1 MITINGIK
9 YLKKGE
15 TSNDKTI
22 THYYYTDSLKKTYN
36 IIYNGKNAKL
46 YTDTKVYKDS
56 DTNQIIKKDFF
67 NYTID
72 YGTGKY
78 GGVCYSKSDEDKI
91 LGMVDS
97 DSNIDG
103 SSNGDSTTDGDN
115 SSNSG
120 NNSDDSDNNDGNSSN
135 NGNGTGD
142 DTNDSDS
149 NGSGNKDT
157 NNKGIFEDSMGNKD
171 KDNPRSSLPLGADIK
186 DPDVT
191 GFSIDEVT
199 APHPRENN
207 WYNKGSVCPIIRI
220 NDHYFSD
227 TEIQHFSMET
237 GYYKNFY
244 DYQVY
249 QAPLTG
255 VLPTMRLIVT
265 TTDPGLLKKD
275 FIKQGDRCNVFFQ
288 SNHSMIKSMRC
299 DFRITNVVTDQL
311 DQTQYQKYQTQIITG
326 ELYVPDLRNEETRY
340 NFNGSSRDAMMDL
353 AKRLRLSFFFCDPDD
368 TNDKMVWCN
377 CKTPEMF
384 IHDLTTHAW
393 KNSISFF
400 ESWID
405 PRYGLSFMNINRLLG
420 EDGFDESIDMTFW
433 TNTFINNRA
442 VDGKSANETDTE
454 QKNSTH
460 IQTKCFTNIINDN
473 ESATVYHVNS
483 WRLVNNAQE
492 IQDFVGLNCKMQYS
506 SVNPGLLSDE
516 NNNPNYSVEFSLCL
530 NRTKFDPTKKD
541 NDFYVLLGPGRN
553 MTYASG
559 DAAMGTSETQSSNKN
574 EPEQV
579 TNQMSDGDA
588 DAMDST
594 GNNMMSSGNT
604 HQFYEVAY
612 EHNMRNLLQ
621 LQKQYLLVEL
631 NGANLSIV
639 RGEKM
644 PIVLMDLNKA
654 EQAIRTSQART
665 KIEECMYEAES
676 GWYIIDG
683 IEWVFDPDND
693 QGQGTNWRTNVKL
706 VRREWPIPSKI
717 KDANGNTVSK
727 NVANSIVLVDIGN
740 GQQIRMAYYDAVKKY
755 SQEIKN
761 GDVKILGGTT
771 SEDAVVIGQK
781 KQNISSTNDEQ
792 NSDDLEESGKL
803 YTANGVETVSA
814 VNFNLDLMDQYVK
827 DSDYVGQSTIPLT
840 GLKDFMKN
848 IYKTILSESDN
859 KCKLVSGRRWAV
871 DEYGNKVN
879 GNAFVKKYDY
889 YKCMNAIGEVMY
901 FKKNNSSHLYGEAID
916 IINNGIDFTELMTNV
931 IMKSP
936 AILKLFYDNGVSAY
950 IEQAKDDTGAT
961 TKHYHIGTD
970 TIKQREFWESVKAIL
985 GSDMIPGTMITFM
998 NYMTKNTQRSTEFSV
1013 SSEID
1018 ENTLQKNSNNDK

>member
-1 MITINGIK
+1 MLTINGIK

-22 THYYYTDSLKKTYN
+22 THYYYTDTIKKTYN
-36 IIYNGKNAKL
+36 IIYKGKNAKL
-46 YTDTKVYKDS
+46 YTDTKVYKDA

-78 GGVCYSKSDEDKI
+78 GGVCYSKSDEDNI

-97 DSNIDG
+97 DSNTDG
-103 SSNGDSTTDGDN
+103 SSNDDSTTDDN
-115 SSNSG
+115 NENNSENSDGSNST
-120 NNSDDSDNNDGNSSN
+120 SSN
-135 NGNGTGD
+135 NGNSTGD
-142 DTNDSDS
+142 DANDSDN
-149 NGSGNKDT
+149 NGNNNNDN
-157 NNKGIFEDSMGNKD
+157 NNKGLFEDTMGNKD
-171 KDNPRSSLPLGADIK
+171 KDNPRSSLPLGANIN
-186 DPDVT
+186 DPDVI
-191 GFSIDEVT
+191 GISVDKVT
-199 APHPRENN
+199 APTPKENQ
-207 WYNKGSVCPIIRI
+207 WYNKGTVYPIIRI
-220 NDHYFSD
+220 NDHYFND

-244 DYQVY
+244 DYQTY
-249 QAPLTG
+249 QMPLTG
-255 VLPTMRLIVT
+255 LLPTMRLIVS

-275 FIKQGDRCNVFFQ
+275 FVKQGDRCSVFFQ
-288 SNHSMIKSMRC
+288 SGHSMIKSMRC
-299 DFRITNVVTDQL
+299 DFRITNVVTDDL
-311 DQTQYQKYQTQIITG
+311 DQTQYQKYKTQIITG
-326 ELYVPDLRNEETRY
+326 ELYVPDLRNEESRY
-340 NFNGSSRDAMMDL
+340 NFNGSSRDAMMDM

-368 TNDKMVWCN
+368 TKDVMVWCN

-393 KNSISFF
+393 KNSDSFF

-405 PRYGLSFMNINRLLG
+405 PRYGLAFMNINHLLG
-420 EDGFDESIDMTFW
+420 EEGFDESIDMTFW

-442 VDGKSANETDTE
+442 VDGKAA
-454 QKNSTH
+454 QKTKEEEDNAPH
-460 IQTKCFTNIINDN
+460 IQTKCFTNIIDDP
-473 ESATVYHVNS
+473 EAATVYHINK

-506 SVNPGLLSDE
+506 SVNTGLLE
-516 NNNPNYSVEFSLCL
+516 ENNPNYSVEFSLCL
-530 NRTKFDPTKKD
+530 NRTKFDPSKEN

-574 EPEQV
+574 EPEKV
-579 TNQMSDGDA
+579 TNQQSDGDA
-588 DAMDST
+588 DSLLAND
-594 GNNMMSSGNT
+594 NNMMSSGNT
-604 HQFYEVAY
+604 HKFYEVAY

-644 PIVLMDLNKA
+644 PIVLLDLNRA
-654 EQAIRTSQART
+654 EQALRTGQART

-683 IEWVFDPDND
+683 IEWEFDPDND
-693 QGQGTNWRTNVKL
+693 QGQGTNWRTRVKL
-706 VRREWPIPSKI
+706 VRREWPIPSKV
-717 KDANGNTVSK
+717 KDTGGNEVNTK
-727 NVANSIVLVDIGN
+727 LGNQIVLVDIGN
-740 GQQIRMAYYDAVKKY
+740 GNYVRMAYYDALKRYRK
-755 SQEIKN
+755 EIKE
-761 GDVKILGGTT
+761 GTVT
-771 SEDAVVIGQK
+771 LAATTTHAVVVNGQL
-781 KQNISSTNDEQ
+781 KQNISSTTDEQ
-792 NSDDLEESGKL
+792 NAEDEEDGKM
-803 YTANGVETVSA
+803 YTANGVETVKA
-814 VNFNLDLMDQYVK
+814 VNFNIDQLDQYVK
-827 DSDYVGQSTIPLT
+827 NSDYVGQSTIPLT

-871 DEYGNKVN
+871 DEVGNKVN
-879 GNAFVKKYDY
+879 GNAFIKKYGY

-901 FKKNNSSHLYGEAID
+901 FKKNNSRHLYGEAID
-916 IINNGIDFTELMTNV
+916 IINSGIDFTELMTNI

-936 AILKLFYDNGVSAY
+936 AILKLFYDYGVSAY
-950 IEQAKDDTGAT
+950 IEQAKDDTGTT

-970 TIKQREFWESVKAIL
+970 TIKQKEFWESVKAIL
-985 GSDMIPGTMITFM
+985 GSDRIPGTMITFT
-998 NYMTKNTQRSTEFSV
+998 NYMTKNTQQTLEFSN
-1013 SSEID
+1013 SIDID
-1018 ENTLQKNSNNDK
+1018 ETTLNNNSNNDK